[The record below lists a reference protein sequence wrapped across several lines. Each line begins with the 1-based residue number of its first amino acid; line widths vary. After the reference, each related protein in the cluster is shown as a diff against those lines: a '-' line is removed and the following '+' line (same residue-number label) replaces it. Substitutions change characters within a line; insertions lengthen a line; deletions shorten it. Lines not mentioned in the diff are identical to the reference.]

1 VATAAIAAAV
11 VAVAAAAATAGERP
25 SSDDARDPAP
35 GGVFC
40 FWWSG
45 AGGFGL
51 ETRSPGPHSPGV
63 TRTPLFVVLV
73 AVALGGAAACSS
85 GPPAVR
91 TFEDFYAATVA
102 RDVATVRSLL
112 CATERRALANVPDD
126 ELVRAF
132 SVVKVLRRVA
142 LESESDAAA
151 VVVAEDAL
159 GKTTRVRL
167 RSDLQAPRGWCVA
180 GPVAG
185 DAP

>member
-1 VATAAIAAAV
+1 MAIVAV
-11 VAVAAAAATAGERP
+11 VALAGASGCP
-25 SSDDARDPAP
+25 SA
-35 GGVFC
+35 
-40 FWWSG
+40 
-45 AGGFGL
+45 
-51 ETRSPGPHSPGV
+51 
-63 TRTPLFVVLV
+63 
-73 AVALGGAAACSS
+73 
-85 GPPAVR
+85 PPAVR

-102 RDVATVRSLL
+102 RDVATVRTLL
-112 CATERRALANVPDD
+112 CATERRALEHVADD

-132 SVVKVLRRVA
+132 SVVKVLRSVR

-167 RSDLQAPRGWCVA
+167 RSDLQAARGWCIA